1 MSGAAASAASAASAA
16 AARGRALGLYR
27 RILRA
32 HALRLPADM
41 RRLGDAYVREEFA
54 RHKAAPARFLGA
66 FFSEW
71 ERYAAAAEASDASG
85 SAAVVAGADLP
96 ADAAQALSTE
106 QRATLD
112 KLREEAQQAAGA
124 VQTGAAGGATGGGG
138 GGALR

>member
-1 MSGAAASAASAASAA
+1 MSGAAAASAASSASAA

-54 RHKAAPARFLGA
+54 RHKAAPARFLGP
-66 FFSEW
+66 FFAEW
-71 ERYAAAAEASDASG
+71 ERYAAAAEASDAAG

-106 QRATLD
+106 QRETLE
-112 KLREEAQQAAGA
+112 KLRQEAQQA
-124 VQTGAAGGATGGGG
+124 GAAQAG